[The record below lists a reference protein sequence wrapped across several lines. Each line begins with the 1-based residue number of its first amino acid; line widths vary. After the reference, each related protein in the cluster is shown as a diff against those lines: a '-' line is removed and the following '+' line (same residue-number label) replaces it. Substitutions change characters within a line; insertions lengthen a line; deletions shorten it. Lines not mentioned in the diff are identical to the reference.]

1 MKILIPLAAILGI
14 ALTAVPVL
22 YFYSP
27 QYELSALRAEIS
39 VLREQ
44 NADLQSSQIS
54 DALVIVVAGMLA
66 LTALLLTAFFL
77 MLCLLANVRPADFF
91 LPSAANQK
99 RITGPAAEHSIITK
113 TTSGNRNPAEIYP
126 VGERYTMEWG
136 AL

>member
-27 QYELSALRAEIS
+27 QSELSALRAEIS

-44 NADLQSSQIS
+44 NADLQSNQIS

-66 LTALLLTAFFL
+66 LTALLLVGFFL
-77 MLCLLANVRPADFF
+77 LLCLLANVRPADFF
-91 LPSAANQK
+91 LPSGRRLN
-99 RITGPAAEHSIITK
+99 GPAADNRQITD
-113 TTSGNRNPAEIYP
+113 TTSGNPAEIYTEIYP